1 MDKIIKYIPD
11 GVCSKRISFSINDGK
26 LNNVKFVQGCPGNA
40 QGIAKLVEGM
50 DATDVAKRLKG
61 IKCQNGTSCPD
72 QLAIAI
78 ESSLK

>member
-1 MDKIIKYIPD
+1 MDKTIKYIPD

>member
-1 MDKIIKYIPD
+1 MKYIPD
-11 GVCSKRISFSINDGK
+11 GVCSKRISFSIIDGK

>member
-1 MDKIIKYIPD
+1 MDNIIKYIPD
-11 GVCSKRISFSINDGK
+11 GVCSKRISFSIIDGK

>member
-1 MDKIIKYIPD
+1 MDNIIKYIPD
-11 GVCSKRISFSINDGK
+11 GVCSKKISFSIIDGK
-26 LNNVKFVQGCPGNA
+26 LIDVKFVQGCSGNA

-78 ESSLK
+78 EGSLK